1 MFSFAGLSIYTLL
14 ANKPECANTQKD
26 PVESLVT
33 SAIIVE
39 SATASKPVSP
49 LSLLDQ
55 ANTSWMN
62 SYNQSKDLSGF
73 YLDNALLFPEKA
85 EPLKSKNLIASY
97 YTDLLRSGT
106 RFTAVHP
113 YQRFTETSDL
123 IYETGYLTT
132 QTQEIYQY
140 MTVWK
145 NVAGSWK
152 RELETIAKKT
162 AANNDAGQLE
172 LVRAKWMKLCNAH
185 TPAKL
190 LEEVYAENAYYYNR
204 GRLLQGRKQLTEE
217 YTYMADPNYQLTLTP
232 KAVHVVNPDMVYEIG
247 KCSGSYGGHYIIRWE
262 KQPDSNW
269 QVTLDTNY

>member
-14 ANKPECANTQKD
+14 ANKPECTNTQKD

-39 SATASKPVSP
+39 SATALKPVSP

-55 ANTSWMN
+55 ANKDWID
-62 SYNQSKDLSGF
+62 SYNQSKDLADF

-85 EPLKSKNLIASY
+85 DPLKNKNLIATY
-97 YTDLLRSGT
+97 YIDLLRSGT

-113 YQRFTETSDL
+113 YQRFSETSDL

-132 QTQEIYQY
+132 HSQEIYQY

-145 NVAGSWK
+145 NVDGSWK
-152 RELETIAKKT
+152 RELETLAKKT
-162 AANNDAGQLE
+162 ADNKDAGQLA
-172 LVRAKWMKLCNAH
+172 LVRSKWMQLCNAH
-185 TPAKL
+185 TPDKL
-190 LEEVYAENAYYYNR
+190 IEEIYAENAYYYNR
-204 GRLLQGRKQLTEE
+204 GRLLQGRKQLIEE
-217 YTYMADPNYQLTLTP
+217 YKYMADPKYQLTLSP
-232 KAVHVVNPDMVYEIG
+232 QAVQMVNPDMVYEIG

-262 KQPDSNW
+262 KQRAGNW
-269 QVTLDTNY
+269 LVTLDTNY